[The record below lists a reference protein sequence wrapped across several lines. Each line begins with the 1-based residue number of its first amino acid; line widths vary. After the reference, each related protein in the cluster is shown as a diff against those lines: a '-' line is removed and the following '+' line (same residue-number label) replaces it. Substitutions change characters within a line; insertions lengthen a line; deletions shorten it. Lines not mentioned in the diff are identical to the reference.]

1 MRMTK
6 LSTTATA
13 TKKKRMNIVVN
24 HLKEK
29 SWIFMVLCGE
39 KKEHA
44 LLWNKR
50 NCFERNNWF
59 ELNWKADWSECWAN
73 RSSVIS
79 SYGISGSNSVG
90 IVIRIFLFLSRIF
103 LHVFAL
109 SRFMKAF
116 FFSIVEYCFVLDPS
130 CCLAYWIISPATNQ
144 SHWQVHCI
152 SAPLSHIYAR
162 KSFH

>member
-6 LSTTATA
+6 LSTKATA
-13 TKKKRMNIVVN
+13 KKKTRMNIVVN

-29 SWIFMVLCGE
+29 SWIVMVLCGE

-73 RSSVIS
+73 HSTVIS
-79 SYGISGSNSVG
+79 SYGISGSNSV
-90 IVIRIFLFLSRIF
+90 LLSEFRYF
-103 LHVFAL
+103 YPEFFYMCLHEPL
-109 SRFMKAF
+109 HESI
-116 FFSIVEYCFVLDPS
+116 FFSTVEYCFVLDTS
-130 CCLAYWIISPATNQ
+130 CCLAYWIFSPATNQ

-152 SAPLSHIYAR
+152 SAPLSHIFAR